1 MFYAYTRG
9 PWALMRSH
17 EFHAY
22 RYMVKVIYMCDP
34 NGGPNGEIF
43 YPNTIPESNGPII
56 TCMKFYQN
64 RMKTVE
70 GVVV

>member
-1 MFYAYTRG
+1 
-9 PWALMRSH
+9 MRSH

-22 RYMVKVIYMCDP
+22 RYMVKVIYMSDP
-34 NGGPNGEIF
+34 NWGPNGEIF
-43 YPNTIPESNGPII
+43 YPNAIPESNGPII

-70 GVVV
+70 